1 MTYTYN
7 SRSNEVRAELGL
19 AREEERGF
27 ITSERFEVG
36 AGDTENLHLRNPS
49 GADRDL
55 RVHSI
60 VANTQFEAVVTVYD
74 SFSDGPTGGTEANVD
89 NLLLDTGNDNGVTEA
104 TVETGVTFTANS
116 PHLVSVI
123 PSGGSAGKTGGA
135 FRNGGPI
142 IQPDRGIV
150 LEVENQSGSAADASL
165 TIIYSERPK

>member
-1 MTYTYN
+1 MAYTPN
-7 SRSNEVRAELGL
+7 HKSNELQAELTI
-19 AREEERGF
+19 ARVEERGF

-49 GADRDL
+49 DADRDL

-60 VANTQFEAVVTVYD
+60 EMDTQFEAQGTVYD
-74 SFSDGPTGGTEANVD
+74 SFSDGPTGGTDAGVS
-89 NLLLDTGNDNGVTEA
+89 NLLLDTDEENGVTEA
-104 TVETGVTFTANS
+104 TVETGVTFTAND
-116 PHLVSVI
+116 PYLVTVI
-123 PSGGSAGKTGGA
+123 SSGGAGGKTGGI

-150 LEVENQSGSAADASL
+150 LEVENQSGSANDASL